1 MKEETLRLSRKG
13 ELFFFFFFL
22 AFCPGGSGKGRV
34 LLRVGGRGVYL
45 IIKFFGLPFWGVF
58 FFFFLLPFCQRS
70 SAKGRVLQPVAA
82 AGCFAV
88 YTGAFGPAPAD
99 GCAPLIVLRGL
110 ASQPGG
116 IFQSLAHIGPAVP
129 AKVAALVQHGR
140 RHLIP
145 QTVGILS
152 QLRFASGRK
161 LTDICFVFLKNKSV
175 LARRRRFFGR

>member
-13 ELFFFFFFL
+13 ELF
-22 AFCPGGSGKGRV
+22 
-34 LLRVGGRGVYL
+34 
-45 IIKFFGLPFWGVF
+45 
-58 FFFFLLPFCQRS
+58 LLPFYQRS

-110 ASQPGG
+110 ASQPGD

-129 AKVAALVQHGR
+129 AKVPAFVQHGTCHLVAKAPGVIRQLCLTAR
-140 RHLIP
+140 RKRAD
-145 QTVGILS
+145 VRFV
-152 QLRFASGRK
+152 LR
-161 LTDICFVFLKNKSV
+161 KNNRMF
-175 LARRRRFFGR
+175 ARRRRPSGC

>member
-13 ELFFFFFFL
+13 ELF
-22 AFCPGGSGKGRV
+22 
-34 LLRVGGRGVYL
+34 
-45 IIKFFGLPFWGVF
+45 
-58 FFFFLLPFCQRS
+58 LLPFYQRS

-110 ASQPGG
+110 AAQPGG

-161 LTDICFVFLKNKSV
+161 LTDIRFVFLKNKSV